1 MVTGHQ
7 STSDDP
13 LSRPKSLLR
22 GLSQRLGRV
31 YNVSLPVPEGLE
43 DFGLK
48 DMKEFSTGLLETS
61 AHPWAPVISGL
72 KPDNRLTIAGS
83 LFLWRK
89 ILPAPPVDTAEFVS
103 RVTASEDS
111 LPDGYLAHVARL
123 TAEIFE
129 EGWDKVKYLKN
140 VEGHCPTVNSVKENG
155 RAKGGYR
162 KLRPD
167 RYEFGNVAI
176 GYEDTEFEVDN
187 RLKFLIAPCD
197 GKDRAVTIMSSSAQV
212 LGPLHKTIYDHL
224 TEKKWL
230 LRGEAKPA
238 AFEGFNRVKDEV
250 FVSGDY
256 EAASDHLPLS
266 VAELI
271 LKVAFKRSKVIP
283 KVIKEAAFRLL
294 RAEVEVD
301 GEVYQVTRQLM
312 GSLLCFPLL
321 CLQNYI
327 AFRYVYPDTVPVKVN
342 GDDIVFRSDRAR
354 YLKWAQF
361 VNSVGLKLS
370 VGKTMVSHSHFS
382 LNSTFFKARWYRNP
396 GLIPVVR
403 CTTLLKASDANSL
416 AGSYQ
421 SFLKGCPYK
430 SELRE
435 VFGAWFLE
443 KKKKIIQRSGRSVK
457 RGLGINATDRQ
468 IKESGLWCRELFYFN
483 HAVVSQP
490 SIGRTA
496 EAPLPEPPSSKFRW
510 TKIPAGWKRKEVKR
524 LTQDDKLREE
534 KFFSELVD
542 NTWELPPLVV
552 NTKEA
557 ERDYWDS
564 LAVGGFESDWNK
576 YRTNKRSKLKIFSS
590 RFSRTLAGLT
600 KVNDLRDRT
609 RLRSAPFYN
618 YSQKKKKFTWV
629 YENEGVEESSGESR
643 LTPGEFALTL
653 LDCDDEW
660 CRPFNKFIPPV
671 EDNFIIYQGWH
682 GLSL

>member
-1 MVTGHQ
+1 V
-7 STSDDP
+7 
-13 LSRPKSLLR
+13 
-22 GLSQRLGRV
+22 
-31 YNVSLPVPEGLE
+31 
-43 DFGLK
+43 
-48 DMKEFSTGLLETS
+48 
-61 AHPWAPVISGL
+61 
-72 KPDNRLTIAGS
+72 
-83 LFLWRK
+83 
-89 ILPAPPVDTAEFVS
+89 
-103 RVTASEDS
+103 
-111 LPDGYLAHVARL
+111 
-123 TAEIFE
+123 
-129 EGWDKVKYLKN
+129 
-140 VEGHCPTVNSVKENG
+140 
-155 RAKGGYR
+155 
-162 KLRPD
+162 
-167 RYEFGNVAI
+167 
-176 GYEDTEFEVDN
+176 
-187 RLKFLIAPCD
+187 
-197 GKDRAVTIMSSSAQV
+197 
-212 LGPLHKTIYDHL
+212 
-224 TEKKWL
+224 
-230 LRGEAKPA
+230 
-238 AFEGFNRVKDEV
+238 FEGFNRVKDEV

-271 LKVAFKRSKVIP
+271 LKVAFKRSKCIP
-283 KVIKEAAFRLL
+283 GVIKKAAFRLL

-354 YLKWAQF
+354 YLRWAQF

-435 VFGAWFLE
+435 VFGAWLLE
-443 KKKKIIQRSGRSVK
+443 NKKKNLQRSGRSVK

-490 SIGRTA
+490 LIGRTA

-510 TKIPAGWKRKEVKR
+510 TKIPTGWKRKEVKR
-524 LTQDDKLREE
+524 LTQADKLREE

-552 NTKEA
+552 NTK
-557 ERDYWDS
+557 
-564 LAVGGFESDWNK
+564 
-576 YRTNKRSKLKIFSS
+576 
-590 RFSRTLAGLT
+590 
-600 KVNDLRDRT
+600 
-609 RLRSAPFYN
+609 
-618 YSQKKKKFTWV
+618 
-629 YENEGVEESSGESR
+629 
-643 LTPGEFALTL
+643 
-653 LDCDDEW
+653 
-660 CRPFNKFIPPV
+660 
-671 EDNFIIYQGWH
+671 
-682 GLSL
+682 

>member
-1 MVTGHQ
+1 MVTEHQ
-7 STSDDP
+7 SFSDDP
-13 LSRPKSLLR
+13 LSRPRSLLR
-22 GLSQRLGRV
+22 GLSERLGRV
-31 YNVSLPVPEGLE
+31 YNVSLPLPERLE
-43 DFGLK
+43 DLGLK
-48 DMKEFSTGLLETS
+48 DLKEFSTGLLETS
-61 AHPWAPVISGL
+61 AHPWATVISGL

-89 ILPAPPVDTAEFVS
+89 ILPAPPVDSTEFVS
-103 RVTASEDS
+103 RVTASEDV
-111 LPDGYLAHVARL
+111 LPSGYLAHVARV

-129 EGWDKVKYLKN
+129 EGWDKSNYLKN
-140 VEGHCPTVNSVKENG
+140 VEGYCPTVNSVKENG
-155 RAKGGYR
+155 RSKGGYR
-162 KLRPD
+162 ILAPD
-167 RYEFGNVAI
+167 RYEFGAVAM
-176 GYEDTEFEVDN
+176 GYGDPEFRIDN

-224 TEKKWL
+224 TKKKWL
-230 LRGEAKPA
+230 LRGEAKPTE
-238 AFEGFNRVKDEV
+238 FEGFNRMTDEV

-256 EAASDHLPLS
+256 ESASDHLPLS

-271 LKVAFKRSKVIP
+271 LKVAFKKSRVIP
-283 KVIKEAAFRLL
+283 KIIKDAAFQLL

-301 GEVYQVTRQLM
+301 GEVYKVTRQLM

-327 AFRYVYPDTVPVKVN
+327 AFRYVYPDSVPVKVN

-354 YLKWAQF
+354 YEKWASF
-361 VNSVGLKLS
+361 VKSVGLKLS

-382 LNSTFFKARWYRNP
+382 LNSTFFKARWFRKP
-396 GLIPVVR
+396 GLVPVVR

-416 AGSYQ
+416 AGSYK

-435 VFGAWFLE
+435 VFGEWFLE
-443 KKKKIIQRSGRSVK
+443 KKKRIIQRSGRSVK

-468 IKESGLWCRELFYFN
+468 IKGAGLWCRELFYFN
-483 HAVVSQP
+483 HAVVFQP
-490 SIGRTA
+490 TLGQTA

-510 TKIPAGWKRKEVKR
+510 TKIPPGWKRKEVKR
-524 LTQDDKLREE
+524 LTRADKLREE
-534 KFFSELVD
+534 QFFSELVD
-542 NTWELPPLVV
+542 NTWDHPPLVL

-576 YRTNKRSKLKIFSS
+576 YRTNSRPKLKIFSS
-590 RFSRTLAGLT
+590 RFSKVLCNLT

-618 YSQKKKKFTWV
+618 YLQKKKKFTWV
-629 YENEGVEESSGESR
+629 FETEVAEEPVGVSR
-643 LTPGEFALTL
+643 LVSGEFAPTL
-653 LDCDDEW
+653 LECDDGW
-660 CRPFNKFIPPV
+660 HRPFNLHIPPV
-671 EDNFIIYQGWH
+671 EDNFIIYQGWQ
-682 GLSL
+682 GLSQ